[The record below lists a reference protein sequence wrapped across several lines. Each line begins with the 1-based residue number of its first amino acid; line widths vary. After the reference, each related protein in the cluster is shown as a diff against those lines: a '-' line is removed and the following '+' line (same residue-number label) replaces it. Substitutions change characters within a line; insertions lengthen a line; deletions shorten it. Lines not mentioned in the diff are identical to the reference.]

1 MIALL
6 VDQTTLS
13 LLRTVPVLFGSSIFT
28 FHAAFDPVKDSAHR
42 DALVETRA

>member
-13 LLRTVPVLFGSSIFT
+13 LLRTGTFLDHLSIFT